1 MKLIVQSGERIHQFL
16 NVPGRVFWF
25 CLAFVGVSL
34 VLNGSLLRV
43 YGLHR
48 DESRIR
54 AQTAQLNN
62 QIADLSRQLRQAQDP
77 VFMERQALDRYDLAD
92 ENDLV
97 FVFADE

>member
-1 MKLIVQSGERIHQFL
+1 MKMIVQGGATIHRFL
-16 NVPGRVFWF
+16 NVPAKVFWL
-25 CLAFVGVSL
+25 CMGFVAVSL

-48 DESRIR
+48 DEARIR
-54 AQTAQLNN
+54 AQTSQMNAQILDLNG
-62 QIADLSRQLRQAQDP
+62 QLRQAQDP
-77 VFMERQALDRYDLAD
+77 VFMERQALDRYDLVD